1 MSTQFKR
8 LYPMEFD
15 LVKLQACNV
24 QTATLLYM
32 DFTTYTFWSMFQK
45 LTVFE
50 RIFSARKSMVYQ
62 RLNKVAILLKRGLT
76 SDLVEEELKIL
87 MHLLENLLGTNF
99 FW

>member
-1 MSTQFKR
+1 
-8 LYPMEFD
+8 
-15 LVKLQACNV
+15 
-24 QTATLLYM
+24 
-32 DFTTYTFWSMFQK
+32 
-45 LTVFE
+45 
-50 RIFSARKSMVYQ
+50 MVYQ